1 MTPRPS
7 SRRAAASVAPRDQ
20 AALVYRAI
28 RDLIVDGQIAPGSRL
43 VESEIATRFQVSRT
57 PVRTAL
63 DRLEQEGLAVTP
75 PGLKHSLAQVAPL
88 TQADAVELM
97 EAVAALEGV
106 AARRAA
112 ALSAAARKR
121 LAAALRRVNARL
133 RAEAGKPDA
142 PPRRLLQLDAEFHEL
157 LIKAG
162 GGRRIAGLLD
172 VIRPQATRYSQLYVL
187 LLAGKTETSLAEHE
201 AIIRAIERGHP
212 EQAQR
217 AAEANLRNAASRL
230 AQAIQAMGEQGG
242 GRG

>member
-1 MTPRPS
+1 MTPQL
-7 SRRAAASVAPRDQ
+7 RRATASVAPRDQ

-43 VESEIATRFQVSRT
+43 VESEIAARFQVSRT

-88 TQADAVELM
+88 TRADAVELM

-112 ALSAAARKR
+112 ALPAAPRKR

-133 RAEAGKPDA
+133 RTESGKPGA
-142 PPRRLLQLDAEFHEL
+142 PPRLLLQLDAEFHEL

-162 GGRRIAGLLD
+162 GGRRVTGLLD

-187 LLAGKTETSLAEHE
+187 LLSGKTETSLAEHE
-201 AIIRAIERGHP
+201 DIIRAIERGKP
-212 EQAQR
+212 EQAQG

-230 AQAIQAMGEQGG
+230 AEAILAMGEQGG